1 MDNLST
7 GGHEAPQAWSTP
19 VAAVVA
25 LGVGAAVLAA
35 AAVATTGDPAGR
47 TLIGLAAL
55 AALALAVVAA
65 VQRPKLSVD
74 GDVLRIRTLRG
85 AREYGRDDVLSL
97 RLVPYPR
104 LGRRVPM
111 LEMDVTDGDD
121 ERLVI
126 FGRWDLGSDPRT
138 VFDTLELRGWV
149 DAGWSQRN

>member
-7 GGHEAPQAWSTP
+7 GGREAPQSWSTP
-19 VAAVVA
+19 LAAVAA
-25 LGVGAAVLAA
+25 LGVGAAALAA

-47 TLIGLAAL
+47 ALIGLAAL
-55 AALALAVVAA
+55 AALALAA

-85 AREYGRDDVLSL
+85 TRDHGRDDVLSL

-126 FGRWDLGSDPRT
+126 FGRWDLGADPRA
-138 VFDTLELRGWV
+138 VFDTLELQGWV
-149 DAGWSQRN
+149 DAGWSQRD